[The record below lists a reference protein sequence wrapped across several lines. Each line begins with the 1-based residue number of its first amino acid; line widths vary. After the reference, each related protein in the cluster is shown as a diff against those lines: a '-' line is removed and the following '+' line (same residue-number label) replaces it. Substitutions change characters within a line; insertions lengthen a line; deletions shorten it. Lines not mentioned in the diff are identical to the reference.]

1 MITRERHSCPIQG
14 CATLVG
20 AEHPLCA
27 AHARIAPTDMRD
39 RLQRSYNPHRAI
51 DEQGPGFARELA
63 NLSSWIIA
71 TYGVQTERVKP
82 SWSALK
88 AATRRR
94 DAERNA
100 RRGQPPPPSFE
111 GAPTKRTD
119 KTDDEPSPEQSA
131 SRGQM
136 DLL

>member
-1 MITRERHSCPIQG
+1 MTTPERHTCPIQG

-27 AHARIAPTDMRD
+27 AHARIAPTDACD

-51 DEQGPGFARELA
+51 DEQGPGFVRELG
-63 NLSSWIIA
+63 NLSSWIRA
-71 TYGVQTERVKP
+71 TYGVQTERPKQ
-82 SWSALK
+82 SWAALR

-100 RRGQPPPPSFE
+100 RRDVPPPPSFDPP
-111 GAPTKRTD
+111 AKAD
-119 KTDDEPSPEQSA
+119 TDDKPTPPP
-131 SRGQM
+131 GQQK
-136 DLL
+136 LL